1 MRFIGTRDNLPVH
14 LQRMYGGIV
23 TESEVP
29 PPPWPQLPV
38 PHLVVS
44 GDTVIEVIQ
53 NGLDL
58 DLDDCI
64 SSDDINWEDYDEDC
78 E

>member
-1 MRFIGTRDNLPVH
+1 
-14 LQRMYGGIV
+14 MYGGIV